1 MTDTTIAPVVAPE
14 ATTSPPTHPAPEPKP
29 APAAPAVEHTP
40 GGWPVVPLAV
50 TGTNTGTS
58 LVAAAALV
66 GGGPAALAVA
76 ATGAAVLGT
85 IAVARRRRGKNKPG
99 KATTHNHRASQ
110 SATGLGLAG
119 RGSRHTGSGRVPTQA
134 RSGTAG
140 TSKSA
145 GRGRDKS
152 ARKSA
157 GSTSSSGASNRP
169 KRSMTAARPSLSKP
183 GSLKSG
189 SPKSGAGSGKSGAGK
204 YDSRVGQ
211 VRALRE
217 SARTASPSRAA
228 RRSETAGARRSVA
241 DARRSARDAARTGS
255 LKGKGALGRAV
266 GKAAGRVSA
275 AKGAAIDR
283 HRKARDRKAAG
294 TVEAQRDAVRK
305 APARKAARKALRRSA
320 MRLQGR
326 RLLAAV
332 LAGALGL
339 VGLVTTP
346 LGRKLG
352 WAWLMYPGRRLY
364 ARLMRSAEEQR
375 RLRDEIAIAALHE
388 DEAAV
393 DAEAAEDGTEISDTA
408 ERPVGLTPAV
418 PTTTVTEG
426 VSVSGFRFEE
436 HAAEMEAAAQQYD
449 PDGAMEI
456 LAMVEGLPN
465 ALASV
470 ANVMQILGE
479 RSDAEFPL
487 EKAVAESFRDCFGAV
502 MAAVSVAEE
511 MGPIFRQFHE
521 QDIARHEDPRNGTQ
535 AEKGWNV

>member
-14 ATTSPPTHPAPEPKP
+14 ATTSPPTHPAPGPKP

-58 LVAAAALV
+58 LVATAALV

-85 IAVARRRRGKNKPG
+85 IAVARKRRGKNKPR
-99 KATTHNHRASQ
+99 KTPTNRTSR
-110 SATGLGLAG
+110 SATGLGST
-119 RGSRHTGSGRVPTQA
+119 SRANRNTNRNSGSGRVPGQT
-134 RSGTAG
+134 RNGNVGTG
-140 TSKSA
+140 KSA
-145 GRGRDKS
+145 GHGRGKS
-152 ARKSA
+152 FRSSATSAPGSGAASSRPKNSTSPARKSLAKHGSA
-157 GSTSSSGASNRP
+157 GARTHST
-169 KRSMTAARPSLSKP
+169 
-183 GSLKSG
+183 
-189 SPKSGAGSGKSGAGK
+189 GAGKGKSG
-204 YDSRVGQ
+204 SRVGQ

-217 SARTASPSRAA
+217 SARAVSPSRAA
-228 RRSETAGARRSVA
+228 RRSETAGARRSIA
-241 DARRSARDAARTGS
+241 DARRAAKDAARTGS

-283 HRKARDRKAAG
+283 SRKVRDRKAAG
-294 TVEAQRDAVRK
+294 TVASQRDAVRK

-339 VGLVTTP
+339 VGLVSTP

-418 PTTTVTEG
+418 PTITTVTEG